1 MKNNYY
7 SVTEVQEILDVSKS
21 KAYEIIRVFNDELK
35 EKNYLV
41 LRGKVPKKYFAQKYF
56 GMETA

>member
-41 LRGKVPKKYFAQKYF
+41 LRGKVPKKYFNEKIY
-56 GMETA
+56 GGITI

>member
-21 KAYEIIRVFNDELK
+21 KAYEIIRVFYEELK

-41 LRGKVPKKYFAQKYF
+41 LRGKVPKKYFNEKIY
-56 GMETA
+56 GGITI

>member
-21 KAYEIIRVFNDELK
+21 KAYEIIRVFNEELK

-41 LRGKVPKKYFAQKYF
+41 LRGKVPKKYFNEKIY
-56 GMETA
+56 GGITI

>member
-21 KAYEIIRVFNDELK
+21 KAYEIIRIFNDELK

-41 LRGKVPKKYFAQKYF
+41 LRGKVPKKYFNEKIY
-56 GMETA
+56 GGITI